1 MESPQLKACAIA
13 LWRGHTGAGVLAKRK
28 AVRRWNEAW
37 VCALAS
43 SVGLVTTVRTNTLS
57 Q

>member
-1 MESPQLKACAIA
+1 MV
-13 LWRGHTGAGVLAKRK
+13 GKRK

-43 SVGLVTTVRTNTLS
+43 SVGLLLLLASGVGIRMKLKVL
-57 Q
+57 